1 MIDITEILKMA
12 LLDDGRCATLGGHE
26 IARGVLFN
34 HEEAQPDPYASDPGH
49 DGPTCQ
55 CLRAD
60 LEALDEWPLFST
72 YIEISDVMYR
82 ILRHQDIDGE
92 ITMYLRKAE

>member
-1 MIDITEILKMA
+1 MIDPTETLKLA
-12 LLDDGRCATLGGHE
+12 LLDFGRSATLGGQD

-34 HEEAQPDPYASDPGH
+34 HAQAQPDPYASDSGH

-72 YIEISDVMYR
+72 DIEISAVMYR